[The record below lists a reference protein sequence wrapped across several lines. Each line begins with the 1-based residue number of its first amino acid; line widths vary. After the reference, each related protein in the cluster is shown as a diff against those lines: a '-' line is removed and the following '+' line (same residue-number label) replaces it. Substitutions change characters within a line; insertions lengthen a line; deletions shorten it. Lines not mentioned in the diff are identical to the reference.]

1 MKLNFKTIFI
11 ALSVSAA
18 AISCSDFGALNSDP
32 TKSTDMDPNL
42 LLPTLQMT
50 LTNDWQEW
58 HRHFMYPGG
67 FVQQWCGDWGT
78 VEYGC
83 CGIKNDSYM
92 AELWLQRYTR
102 MAKGLVDIVERTKDD
117 PAQANINAAGRLM
130 LVYTFAQL
138 TDMYGDIPYSE
149 AGKGYYT
156 GQYKPKYD
164 TQEEIY
170 NDFFRQLEIADAQ
183 LRKGTDVI
191 KYDQYYDGD
200 TAKWRK
206 YVNSL
211 RLRLALRLIKVNPDK
226 AKEEARIAIENG
238 VMESN
243 ADLCRIKYENF
254 ANPSAGPG
262 RGNALSNRFRA
273 EPRNFRFSRKLI
285 SYMEQTSDPRIR
297 IYGACYLEDGTDIT
311 DLVYEK
317 TRSYTE
323 MARYTDRFDWENYGD
338 DPTVVTPDMTIKTQ
352 RTGFHCRAEIPV
364 PPAFPL
370 ADGPGCAICQHELC
384 GSGAS
389 ACRGSIQMG
398 FWRQYSSRA
407 FQQGPQGFRGNDDS
421 LWCSGPV
428 RSGCHKI
435 HTGQPSA
442 QRKRTRTNQHADV
455 GRTCA

>member
-149 AGKGYYT
+149 AGKG
-156 GQYKPKYD
+156 
-164 TQEEIY
+164 
-170 NDFFRQLEIADAQ
+170 
-183 LRKGTDVI
+183 
-191 KYDQYYDGD
+191 
-200 TAKWRK
+200 
-206 YVNSL
+206 
-211 RLRLALRLIKVNPDK
+211 
-226 AKEEARIAIENG
+226 
-238 VMESN
+238 
-243 ADLCRIKYENF
+243 
-254 ANPSAGPG
+254 
-262 RGNALSNRFRA
+262 
-273 EPRNFRFSRKLI
+273 
-285 SYMEQTSDPRIR
+285 
-297 IYGACYLEDGTDIT
+297 
-311 DLVYEK
+311 
-317 TRSYTE
+317 
-323 MARYTDRFDWENYGD
+323 
-338 DPTVVTPDMTIKTQ
+338 
-352 RTGFHCRAEIPV
+352 
-364 PPAFPL
+364 
-370 ADGPGCAICQHELC
+370 
-384 GSGAS
+384 
-389 ACRGSIQMG
+389 
-398 FWRQYSSRA
+398 
-407 FQQGPQGFRGNDDS
+407 
-421 LWCSGPV
+421 
-428 RSGCHKI
+428 
-435 HTGQPSA
+435 
-442 QRKRTRTNQHADV
+442 
-455 GRTCA
+455 